1 MKNKKQIK
9 MWKLLFM
16 IKNFCYIN
24 LSLLFWNLIYS
35 SVFLLSLKFQQG
47 FAFYFLFALQVGYFI
62 FWLYKHIVYQ
72 CNIFKLVR
80 LVWDCPLSIIV
91 GKLGTG
97 KTLLLTYL
105 SQVMKLLAEN
115 IYSNY
120 PIEDEDVKVL
130 TFNNLDFKD
139 RKKLV
144 PPDDS
149 LILFD
154 ESFLYLDGTSP
165 DKEKIKHSGKNPWI
179 VLARQF
185 KNRGIFTAQREGML
199 WNNIRNLANG
209 IFIPLSLKKP
219 LRSKNKLLSI
229 FNQCFI
235 LKLAFFQDVVDYQ
248 AWKEKSVERL
258 AEGKITRY
266 KSSDSLGVRFFKI
279 VIPLEFANKYD
290 SYWLSFVRDLKN
302 DEIENKTEYFWT
314 DISKLTNRERLE
326 LFDIDILKNN
336 LKPKKEKA
344 KKGTKYDD

>member
-1 MKNKKQIK
+1 
-9 MWKLLFM
+9 
-16 IKNFCYIN
+16 
-24 LSLLFWNLIYS
+24 
-35 SVFLLSLKFQQG
+35 
-47 FAFYFLFALQVGYFI
+47 
-62 FWLYKHIVYQ
+62 
-72 CNIFKLVR
+72 
-80 LVWDCPLSIIV
+80 
-91 GKLGTG
+91 
-97 KTLLLTYL
+97 
-105 SQVMKLLAEN
+105 MKLLTEN

-120 PIEDEDVKVL
+120 PTEDQDVKVL

-154 ESFLYLDGTSP
+154 ESFLYLDGTSS

-199 WNNIRNLANG
+199 WNNIRNLSNS
-209 IFIPLSLKKP
+209 ILIPLSLKKP
-219 LRSKNKLLSI
+219 KRNKNKFFSI
-229 FNQCFI
+229 FNQSFI
-235 LKLAFFQDVVDYQ
+235 LKLAFFQDIADYQ

-258 AEGKITRY
+258 AEGKRTRY
-266 KSSDSLGVRFFKI
+266 KSNDSLGVRFFKI
-279 VIPLEFANKYD
+279 VIPLEFVNKYD

-302 DEIENKTEYFWT
+302 DEIENKKEHFWT
-314 DISKLTNRERLE
+314 DIFKLTNRERLE

-336 LKPKKEKA
+336 LKPKKEKE